1 MQVKAAFTRSY
12 NKETHTTH
20 YATLAM
26 TKKSSRFST
35 TEYEEEDYNSEP
47 DSDGDVSADPMIKTG
62 KKKGVESGEKK
73 KAESSGKGKGKAG
86 SQGHNKKGK
95 TNTS

>member
-1 MQVKAAFTRSY
+1 MKAAFTRSY

-20 YATLAM
+20 YATVTM
-26 TKKSSRFST
+26 TKKSSHFST
-35 TEYEEEDYNSEP
+35 TEYEDENEDYTSEQ

-62 KKKGVESGEKK
+62 KKKGVDSGEKK
-73 KAESSGKGKGKAG
+73 RAESSGKGKGRVG